1 MPLRG
6 HFGEGVAGWSPVAC
20 VRSPLTE
27 MRQLFSDL
35 ETYCTEPIG
44 NGSHRYAEKA
54 EVMLWSFAVDDEPV
68 QVWDLTAPGG
78 MPGDLFFA
86 LKSDCEV
93 WFQNGGHFD
102 FVVLEHAMPH
112 ITIPEHRRR
121 DTMVQALSHSLPGAL
136 DKLGAALGLADD
148 QRKIADGKR
157 LVRLFCQP
165 HTEKDGT
172 VVRHTRHTHPADW
185 ERFIEYAK
193 QDIVTMRAAH
203 RKMPSWNFKDK
214 QVALWQLDCR
224 INSRGFAVDLDLAH
238 AAARASDAEKAR
250 LARQVHKATDGQ
262 VGAAT
267 QRDEMLRYILEAHGV
282 TLPDLQADTVER
294 RIDDPDL
301 PDAVRELLAIR
312 LQASRNTSAK
322 FKALLK
328 RVSSDGRLRGTMQ
341 FRGAART
348 GRWAHRA
355 FQPGNL
361 MRPTMSPAM
370 VEVAIEALKVGA
382 EDLVFGDVM
391 EAIGNTVRGAIV
403 AAPGKKLVVADLAN
417 IEGRM
422 AAWLAGEGTKL
433 EAFRAFDRGEGAD
446 LYIVAYARAFN
457 VPIESV
463 PPKGPERQIGKV
475 SELMLAYA
483 GGVDAWITGAATY
496 GIDLVKM
503 TEQVYPSLPA
513 WAVEEAEQFLDWLEQ
528 DARKAY
534 AKAVEKHA
542 NDGDALLTAHEK
554 LEAALL
560 KVRHGLTPKVF
571 VACDAIKRLWRSAHP
586 RISSYWKE
594 LEDTVRAAVASP
606 GTTLQCRK
614 VKIRRDGGWLRIAL
628 PSGRALC
635 YPSIQ
640 VGGGKCKDCNGSGA
654 VMGTSGELGA
664 QEKPMA
670 CNTCGGSGAAKG
682 DGSISYVGHDTYTR
696 KWGRTYTYGGKLFEN
711 IVQAAACDQ
720 LAECMPLAEAEGY
733 AVVLSVHDELVTEVP
748 DEEAYSAD
756 RLGEI
761 MCSPLGWNEGLP
773 LAAAGFSSYRY
784 KKE

>member
-1 MPLRG
+1 MQ
-6 HFGEGVAGWSPVAC
+6 S
-20 VRSPLTE
+20 VRATALDPSKGS
-27 MRQLFSDL
+27 MRQLFADL
-35 ETYCTEPIG
+35 ETWSTEPIA

-54 EVMLWSFAVDDEPV
+54 EVMLWSFAIDDEPV
-68 QVWDLTAPGG
+68 QVWDLTTGSWDA
-78 MPGDLFFA
+78 PGDLVKA
-86 LKSDCEV
+86 LTDDSVEV
-93 WFQNGGHFD
+93 WFHNGGHFD
-102 FVVLEHAMPH
+102 FVVLDRVMPQVH
-112 ITIPEHRRR
+112 IAEHRRR

-136 DKLGAALGLADD
+136 EKLGAALGLADD

-165 HTEKDGT
+165 HTEKDGS
-172 VVRHTRHTHPADW
+172 VVRYTRHTHPDDW
-185 ERFIEYAK
+185 ERFKEYAK
-193 QDIVTMRAAH
+193 GDIVTMRAAH

-238 AAARASDAEKAR
+238 AAVRASDAEKVR
-250 LARQVHKATDGQ
+250 LAKQVRDATDGQ

-361 MRPTMSPAM
+361 MRPTMSHTM
-370 VEVAIEALKVGA
+370 VETAIEALKVGA
-382 EDLVFGDVM
+382 EDIVFDDVM

-422 AAWLAGEGTKL
+422 AAWLAGEEWKL
-433 EAFRAFDRGEGAD
+433 EAFRAYDRKEGKD
-446 LYIVAYARAFN
+446 LYILAYAKSFN
-457 VPIESV
+457 VDPDTV
-463 PPKGPERQIGKV
+463 PPKGDERQIGKV
-475 SELMLAYA
+475 EELMFQYG
-483 GGVDAWITGAATY
+483 GGVGAWITGAATY

-513 WAVEEAEQFLDWLEQ
+513 WAIEEAEQFLDW
-528 DARKAY
+528 AY
-534 AKAVEKHA
+534 AKAVEEHA
-542 NDGDALLTAHEK
+542 TDGDALLAAHEK

-560 KVRHGLTPKVF
+560 RVRHGLVPKVF

-586 RISSYWKE
+586 RISSYWRE

-640 VGGGKCKDCNGSGA
+640 VDEK
-654 VMGTSGELGA
+654 TGE
-664 QEKPMA
+664 
-670 CNTCGGSGAAKG
+670 
-682 DGSISYVGHDTYTR
+682 ISYVGHSHYSRNWSRITTYA
-696 KWGRTYTYGGKLFEN
+696 GKLFEN

-733 AVVLSVHDELVTEVP
+733 AIVLSVHDELVCEVP
-748 DEEAYSAD
+748 DEERYTAA
-756 RLGEI
+756 RLGEL
-761 MCSPLGWNEGLP
+761 MTSDLGWNAGLP
-773 LAAAGFSSYRY
+773 LAADGFTSKRY
-784 KKE
+784 GKH

>member
-1 MPLRG
+1 
-6 HFGEGVAGWSPVAC
+6 
-20 VRSPLTE
+20 
-27 MRQLFSDL
+27 MRQLFCDL
-35 ETYCTEPIG
+35 ETYCTEPIA

-54 EVMLWSFAVDDEPV
+54 EVMLWSFAIDDEPV
-68 QVWDLTAPGG
+68 QVWDLTAERG
-78 MPGDLFFA
+78 MPLDLEAA
-86 LKSDCEV
+86 LADDTVEV

-136 DKLGAALGLADD
+136 EKLGAALGLADD

-172 VVRHTRHTHPADW
+172 VVRYTRHTHPADW
-185 ERFIEYAK
+185 ERFKQYAGG
-193 QDIVTMRAAH
+193 DIVTMRASH

-238 AAARASDAEKAR
+238 AAVRASDAEKAR

-361 MRPTMSPAM
+361 MRPTMSPTM

-382 EDLVFGDVM
+382 EDLVFNDVM

-403 AAPGKKLVVADLAN
+403 AGPGKKLVVADLAN

-422 AAWLAGEGTKL
+422 AAWLAGEEWKL
-433 EAFRAFDRGEGAD
+433 EAFRAYDRKEGKD
-446 LYIVAYARAFN
+446 LYILAYAKSFN
-457 VPIESV
+457 VDPDTV
-463 PPKGPERQIGKV
+463 PPKGDERQIGKV
-475 SELMLAYA
+475 EELMFQYG
-483 GGVDAWITGAATY
+483 GGVGAWITGAATY

-513 WAVEEAEQFLDWLEQ
+513 WAVEEAENFLTWLE
-528 DARKAY
+528 DAPRKAY

-542 NDGDALLTAHEK
+542 NDGDALLAAHEK

-560 KVRHGLTPKVF
+560 KVRHGLAPKVF

-586 RISSYWKE
+586 KISSYWKE

-640 VGGGKCKDCNGSGA
+640 VDEK
-654 VMGTSGELGA
+654 SGE
-664 QEKPMA
+664 
-670 CNTCGGSGAAKG
+670 
-682 DGSISYVGHDTYTR
+682 ISYVGHDTYTR
-696 KWGRTYTYGGKLFEN
+696 KWGRTKTYGGKLFEN

-733 AVVLSVHDELVTEVP
+733 AIVLSVHDELVTEVP

-761 MCSPLGWNEGLP
+761 MCSDLGWNAGLP
-773 LAAAGFSSYRY
+773 LAAAGFESKRY

>member
-1 MPLRG
+1 MQR
-6 HFGEGVAGWSPVAC
+6 AGGTFQPGG
-20 VRSPLTE
+20 PLTE
-27 MRQLFSDL
+27 MRQLFCDL
-35 ETYCTEPIG
+35 ETYCTEPIA

-54 EVMLWSFAVDDEPV
+54 EVMLWSYAIDDEPV
-68 QVWDLTAPGG
+68 QVWDRTAEPE
-78 MPGDLFFA
+78 MSLDLEVA
-86 LKSDCEV
+86 LADDTVEV

-102 FVVLEHAMPH
+102 FVVLEHAMPEIH
-112 ITIPEHRRR
+112 IAEHRRR
-121 DTMVQALSHSLPGAL
+121 DTMVQALSHGLPGAL

-165 HTEKDGT
+165 HTEKDGS
-172 VVRHTRHTHPADW
+172 VVRYTRHTHPADW
-185 ERFIEYAK
+185 ERFKEYAK

-203 RKMPSWNFKDK
+203 RKMPSWNYKDK
-214 QVALWQLDCR
+214 QVALWHLDCR
-224 INSRGFAVDLDLAH
+224 INSRGFAVDLDLAR
-238 AAARASDAEKAR
+238 AAVRASDAEKAR
-250 LARQVHKATDGQ
+250 LAKQVHDATDGQ

-282 TLPDLQADTVER
+282 DLPDLQADTVER

-370 VEVAIEALKVGA
+370 VEVAIEALKAEA
-382 EDLVFGDVM
+382 EDLVFDDVM

-422 AAWLAGEGTKL
+422 AAWLAGETAKL
-433 EAFRAFDRGEGAD
+433 EAFRAYDASLIVDERGRPVLSAKGERQFRLPD
-446 LYIVAYARAFN
+446 LYIVAYAKAFN
-457 VPIESV
+457 VPIEVV
-463 PPKGPERQIGKV
+463 PAKGGERQIGKV
-475 SELMLAYA
+475 SELMLGFQ
-483 GGVDAWITGAATY
+483 GGVGAWITGAATY
-496 GIDLVKM
+496 GIDLVQM

-513 WAVEEAEQFLDWLEQ
+513 WAVEEAEQFLDWLEETP
-528 DARKAY
+528 RKAY
-534 AKAVEKHA
+534 AQAIERHA
-542 NDGDALLTAHEK
+542 DDGDALEKAHEK
-554 LEAALL
+554 LEAALA
-560 KVRHGLTPKVF
+560 KVRHGLAPKVF
-571 VACDAIKRLWRSAHP
+571 VACDAIKRLWRKAHP
-586 RISSYWKE
+586 AISSYWKE
-594 LEDTVRAAVASP
+594 LEDTVRQAVAEP
-606 GTTLQCRK
+606 GATFPCRK
-614 VKIRRDGGWLRIAL
+614 VKIRRDGGWLRIGL

-640 VGGGKCKDCNGSGA
+640 VDEK
-654 VMGTSGELGA
+654 TGE
-664 QEKPMA
+664 
-670 CNTCGGSGAAKG
+670 
-682 DGSISYVGHDTYTR
+682 ISYVGHDTYTR
-696 KWGRTYTYGGKLFEN
+696 KWGRTKTYGGKLFEN

-748 DEEAYSAD
+748 DEGAYSAD

-761 MCSPLGWNEGLP
+761 MCSDLGWNAGLP
-773 LAAAGFSSYRY
+773 LAAAGFESKRYR
-784 KKE
+784 KE

>member
-1 MPLRG
+1 
-6 HFGEGVAGWSPVAC
+6 
-20 VRSPLTE
+20 
-27 MRQLFSDL
+27 MRQLFCDL
-35 ETYCTEPIG
+35 ETYSTEPIA

-54 EVMLWSFAVDDEPV
+54 EVMLWSFAIDDEPV
-68 QVWDLTAPGG
+68 QVWDLTAERD
-78 MPGDLFFA
+78 MPLDLEAA
-86 LKSDCEV
+86 LADDTVEV

-102 FVVLEHAMPH
+102 FVVLEHAMPEIH
-112 ITIPEHRRR
+112 IAEHRRR

-165 HTEKDGT
+165 HTEKDGS
-172 VVRHTRHTHPADW
+172 VVRYTRHTHPADW
-185 ERFIEYAK
+185 ERFKEYAK
-193 QDIVTMRAAH
+193 GDIVTMRAAH
-203 RKMPSWNFKDK
+203 RKMPLWNFKDK
-214 QVALWQLDCR
+214 QVALWALDCR

-238 AAARASDAEKAR
+238 AAVRAADAEKAR
-250 LARQVHKATDGQ
+250 LAKQVRDATDGQ

-328 RVSSDGRLRGTMQ
+328 RVSSDGRLRGTVQ

-361 MRPTMSPAM
+361 MRPTMNPTM
-370 VEVAIEALKVGA
+370 VEVAIEALKAEA
-382 EDLVFGDVM
+382 EDLVFDDVM

-422 AAWLAGEGTKL
+422 AAWLAGEEWKL
-433 EAFRAFDRGEGAD
+433 EAFRAFDASLVVDVAGKPVLNAKGERQYALPD
-446 LYIVAYARAFN
+446 LYILAYAKSFN
-457 VPIESV
+457 VPPESV
-463 PPKGPERQIGKV
+463 PKKGDERQIGKV
-475 SELMLAYA
+475 EELMFQYG
-483 GGVDAWITGAATY
+483 GGVGAWITGAATY
-496 GIDLVKM
+496 GIDLEKM

-513 WAVEEAEQFLDWLEQ
+513 WAVEEAEQFLDWLEEP
-528 DARKAY
+528 ARKAY
-534 AKAVEKHA
+534 AKAVEKINA
-542 NDGDALLTAHEK
+542 KAQTGGESLEVCGTELEKAHEK

-560 KVRHGLTPKVF
+560 KVRHGLAPKVF

-586 RISSYWKE
+586 RIASYWKE

-640 VGGGKCKDCNGSGA
+640 VDEKSG
-654 VMGTSGELGA
+654 
-664 QEKPMA
+664 
-670 CNTCGGSGAAKG
+670 
-682 DGSISYVGHDTYTR
+682 DISYVGLDQYTKR
-696 KWGRTYTYGGKLFEN
+696 WQRIKSYGGKFFEQ
-711 IVQAAACDQ
+711 VTQAASCDQ
-720 LAECMPLAEAEGY
+720 FAECMPLLEEEGY
-733 AVVLSVHDELVTEVP
+733 ALVLGVHDEHVSEVP
-748 DEEAYSAD
+748 DDPRFTWQRQAE
-756 RLGEI
+756 L
-761 MCSPLGWNEGLP
+761 MCSDLGWNAGLP
-773 LAAAGFSSYRY
+773 LAAAGFESKRY

>member
-1 MPLRG
+1 
-6 HFGEGVAGWSPVAC
+6 
-20 VRSPLTE
+20 
-27 MRQLFSDL
+27 MRQLFADL
-35 ETYCTEPIG
+35 ETWSTEPIA

-54 EVMLWSFAVDDEPV
+54 EVMLWSFAIDDEPV
-68 QVWDLTAPGG
+68 QVWDLTAEPES
-78 MPGDLFFA
+78 PRSLQAA
-86 LKSDCEV
+86 LASECEV
-93 WFQNGGHFD
+93 WFHNGGQFD
-102 FVVLEHAMPH
+102 FVVLEHAMPGIH
-112 ITIPEHRRR
+112 IAEHRRR

-136 DKLGAALGLADD
+136 ENLGAALGLADD

-165 HTEKDGT
+165 HTEKDGS
-172 VVRHTRHTHPADW
+172 VVRYTRHTHPADW
-185 ERFIEYAK
+185 ERFKEYAK

-203 RKMPSWNFKDK
+203 RKMPQWNFKGK
-214 QVALWQLDCR
+214 QVALWALDCR
-224 INSRGFAVDLDLAH
+224 INTRGFAVDLDLAH
-238 AAARASDAEKAR
+238 AAVRAADAEKAR
-250 LARQVHKATDGQ
+250 LAKQVRDATDGQ

-361 MRPTMSPAM
+361 MRPTMSAAM

-422 AAWLAGEGTKL
+422 AAWLAGEEWKL
-433 EAFRAFDRGEGAD
+433 EAFRAYDRKEGKD
-446 LYIVAYARAFN
+446 LYILAYAKSFN
-457 VPIESV
+457 VDPDTV
-463 PPKGPERQIGKV
+463 PPKGDERQIGKV
-475 SELMLAYA
+475 EELMFQYG
-483 GGVDAWITGAATY
+483 GGVGAWITGAATY
-496 GIDLVKM
+496 GIDLEKM

-513 WAVEEAEQFLDWLEQ
+513 WAVEEAEQFLEWLE
-528 DARKAY
+528 DAPRKVY
-534 AKAVEKHA
+534 ASKLDKINAVGGSGGAPAE
-542 NDGDALLTAHEK
+542 DLGEELRLAHEK

-586 RISSYWKE
+586 RIASYWKE

-640 VGGGKCKDCNGSGA
+640 VDGGKCKDCNGSGA

-748 DEEAYSAD
+748 DEEAYTAD

-761 MCSPLGWNEGLP
+761 MCSDLGWNADLP
-773 LAAAGFSSYRY
+773 LAADGFEAKRYR
-784 KKE
+784 K